1 MANVVATL
9 VTLENKLNTLV
20 TWIQDDSVSPA
31 DRFQLLQE
39 IAEEAARYKLG
50 GDDKIRVSAGAC
62 DGVSFVT
69 LLRPPTLLILSSYI
83 TRNTSQTSYRI
94 RLFLHRHHPHPIHKL
109 SPSQILSHS
118 PIPDEGYSH
127 VLQIRRS
134 EGGATPLLLD
144 QERQQRTR
152 IHLARRRSRESL
164 SWVSRTT
171 MKSALAGKSQLRR
184 GNRMSPFLTT
194 SIQLIR

>member
-62 DGVSFVT
+62 DGVSSVT
-69 LLRPPTLLILSSYI
+69 QLRPPTLLILSSSI
-83 TRNTSQTSYRI
+83 IRSISQTSYRT
-94 RLFLHRHHPHPIHKL
+94 RLFLHRHHPRPIPKL
-109 SPSQILSHS
+109 SLSQILSHS

-127 VLQIRRS
+127 VPQIRHS
-134 EGGATPLLLD
+134 VGGATLLLLD

-152 IHLARRRSRESL
+152 IHLPKRRSREWL
-164 SWVSRTT
+164 
-171 MKSALAGKSQLRR
+171 
-184 GNRMSPFLTT
+184 N
-194 SIQLIR
+194 

>member
-69 LLRPPTLLILSSYI
+69 LLRPPTLLILSS
-83 TRNTSQTSYRI
+83 
-94 RLFLHRHHPHPIHKL
+94 
-109 SPSQILSHS
+109 
-118 PIPDEGYSH
+118 
-127 VLQIRRS
+127 
-134 EGGATPLLLD
+134 
-144 QERQQRTR
+144 
-152 IHLARRRSRESL
+152 
-164 SWVSRTT
+164 
-171 MKSALAGKSQLRR
+171 
-184 GNRMSPFLTT
+184 
-194 SIQLIR
+194 